1 MRIVLSLKFLSLL
14 FNCWWIIE
22 GKVLWKMKIG
32 FTDVDAAV
40 VAVSRDIVLIPL
52 TVFVALA
59 AVADAV
65 VVALVVVVALAV
77 VVTPAVV
84 VESLFLHLPLTNV
97 QLL

>member
-1 MRIVLSLKFLSLL
+1 
-14 FNCWWIIE
+14 
-22 GKVLWKMKIG
+22 MKIG

-84 VESLFLHLPLTNV
+84 VESLFLPCRSPTCNYCSLHMEKVSSN
-97 QLL
+97 Q